1 MIPHLFLLPSRSCLA
16 YGYFH
21 GYVTS
26 PLPRI
31 AENSRPKLFAS
42 WDLLIKTSLS
52 SKKRRRVIIHNW
64 FGKYSQKE
72 SLLRCIW
79 ETFISQF
86 PKLTITCSPGLV
98 IHRTENLSTMGIT
111 NFVFAYVMT
120 QHFIRWMLCLLYPQK
135 FTSLPSFDL
144 NNESRALLKNFHQ
157 HQMPS
162 RGRWCPVSRIRFL
175 SFLIIPCC

>member
-1 MIPHLFLLPSRSCLA
+1 MFRKFFPFRSFRFNCLFHLTIA
-16 YGYFH
+16 
-21 GYVTS
+21 
-26 PLPRI
+26 RI
-31 AENSRPKLFAS
+31 AENSRPKLFDS
-42 WDLLIKTSLS
+42 SDLLIKTSLS
-52 SKKRRRVIIHNW
+52 SKKRRKNDRSTIGLVNIL
-64 FGKYSQKE
+64 KKE

-86 PKLTITCSPGLV
+86 PKPTITCSPGLV
-98 IHRTENLSTMGIT
+98 IHRTENLSTMKIT
-111 NFVFAYVMT
+111 NFVFAYVLT
-120 QHFIRWMLCLLYPQK
+120 QNFIRWMLCLLYSQK

-144 NNESRALLKNFHQ
+144 DNESRALLKNFHQ